1 MPRSG
6 SNVRRVR
13 REVRMI
19 ARYTR
24 PRMGAIWSDEH
35 RFATWLEVE
44 TVVCEVMAELG
55 QIPREAAQT
64 IRSKGRFDVARIA
77 EIEKTVK
84 HDVIAFLTNVGE
96 SVGDAARYLH
106 LGLTSSDLLDTA
118 LALLMREAGT
128 VLLDDLKDLREAVR
142 RRAIE
147 HKHTPCIGRTHGVH
161 AEPITFGL
169 KLAVWYDELGRA
181 QERLTRAIEAVSV
194 GKVAGAV
201 GTFAYLDPRVEEMV
215 CARLGLRPAP
225 ISTQIVQR
233 DVHAEFLCTLALIA
247 SSIEKFAVELRNLQR
262 TEILEAEE
270 YFSPGQKGS
279 SAMPHKRNPITC
291 ERLAGM
297 ARLVRSYALA
307 GLENVPLWHERDI
320 SHSSVERVVLPD
332 STIALDYMLATFTE
346 VVDRM
351 LVYPEHMRAN
361 LEKTGGLIFSQALL
375 LALVGKG
382 VSREQAYQWV
392 QANAMKAWRSGG
404 GFKEMV
410 MDDPQVRS
418 VLPAEEVERCFDLS
432 YSLRHVDH
440 IFARLGLV

>member
-1 MPRSG
+1 
-6 SNVRRVR
+6 
-13 REVRMI
+13 MI

-181 QERLTRAIEAVSV
+181 QERLMRAIEAVSV

-215 CARLGLRPAP
+215 CARLGLRAAP

-320 SHSSVERVVLPD
+320 SHSSVERVVL
-332 STIALDYMLATFTE
+332 
-346 VVDRM
+346 
-351 LVYPEHMRAN
+351 
-361 LEKTGGLIFSQALL
+361 
-375 LALVGKG
+375 
-382 VSREQAYQWV
+382 
-392 QANAMKAWRSGG
+392 
-404 GFKEMV
+404 
-410 MDDPQVRS
+410 
-418 VLPAEEVERCFDLS
+418 
-432 YSLRHVDH
+432 
-440 IFARLGLV
+440 

>member
-1 MPRSG
+1 
-6 SNVRRVR
+6 
-13 REVRMI
+13 MI

-24 PRMGAIWSDEH
+24 PRMGAVWSDEH

-55 QIPREAAQT
+55 QIPREAAQS
-64 IRSKGRFDVARIA
+64 IRTRGRFDVARIA
-77 EIEKTVK
+77 QIEQTVK

-96 SVGDAARYLH
+96 HVGEAARYLH

-118 LALLMREAGT
+118 LALLLREAGT
-128 VLLDDLKDLREAVR
+128 ILLEDLTALREVVR
-142 RRAIE
+142 RRALE
-147 HKHTPCIGRTHGVH
+147 HKHTPCVGRTHGVH

-181 QERLTRAIEAVSV
+181 HQRLARATEAVAV
-194 GKVAGAV
+194 GKISGAV
-201 GTFAYLDPRVEEMV
+201 GTFAYLDPRVEELV

-247 SSIEKFAVELRNLQR
+247 TSVEKFAVEVRNLQR

-291 ERLAGM
+291 ERVAGM
-297 ARLVRSYALA
+297 ARLLRGYALA
-307 GLENVPLWHERDI
+307 AMENVPLWHERDI
-320 SHSSVERVVLPD
+320 SHSSVERVILPD
-332 STIALDYMLATFTE
+332 STIALDYMLATFTD
-346 VVDRM
+346 VVDR
-351 LVYPEHMRAN
+351 LVVYPENMRAN
-361 LEKTGGLIFSQALL
+361 LDKTGLVFSQALL
-375 LALVGKG
+375 LALVNKG

-392 QANAMKAWRSGG
+392 QANAMNAWRSGG
-404 GFKEMV
+404 NFQKMV
-410 MDDPQVRS
+410 TEDPQVRS
-418 VLPAEEVERCFDLS
+418 VLTAEEVARCFDLDH
-432 YSLRHVDH
+432 SLRQVDH
-440 IFARLGLV
+440 IFQRLGLA